1 MYRLL
6 FTLFLIDL
14 ISVSVFSQIT
24 DPFPPSPVPDR
35 VILSWSGD
43 PSTTQ
48 SVTWRTDVS
57 VNESWAE
64 IAPASP
70 DPFFRFKVDTIWAT
84 KDVLTTNRN
93 VAKFHSVTF
102 TGLKPGAQYAYRVG
116 NGTHYSEWFHFKTA
130 RSNKAPFSFI
140 YFGDAQ
146 NDVKSLWARCIREA
160 ILTMPD
166 ADFLLHAGDL
176 INLPRE
182 DKEWGEWFYA
192 GGWINGMKSNIVT
205 PGNHEY
211 YRVGTDRVL
220 TEHWR
225 PSFTLPE
232 NGPEGL
238 EETVYYLDYQGV
250 RIISLNTESMLADPE
265 SLIKQR
271 EWLKGVLKENEQ
283 RWTIVTQHHPIYSTA
298 SGRDNKA
305 IRDNFQPIFEK
316 YQVDLVLQ
324 GHDHAYGRGYNMA
337 FGKKHRHRG
346 PMYVVSVSGPKM
358 YNLNFEDWLERV
370 ASNTQLYQ
378 LVHIDGR
385 KLVYEAYTATGEL
398 YDAFELHKR
407 KNGTNRF
414 KDMTPPGV
422 LEQIEISRAY
432 LNRMSTE
439 EINRYLERFRAY
451 KARIEKNKNKG
462 Y

>member
-1 MYRLL
+1 MYRILS
-6 FTLFLIDL
+6 TLFFWGFLPVAAYL
-14 ISVSVFSQIT
+14 QIT
-24 DPFPPSPVPDR
+24 DPYPPSPVPDR
-35 VILSWSGD
+35 VILTWSGD
-43 PSTTQ
+43 PATTQ

-64 IAPASP
+64 IAPASA
-70 DPFFRFKVDTIWAT
+70 DPYFRVKCDTIKA
-84 KDVLTTNRN
+84 KDEILTTNRN

-102 TGLKPGAQYAYRVG
+102 TKLKPGTQYAYRVG
-116 NGTHYSEWFHFKTA
+116 DGTNYSEWFHFKTA
-130 RSNKAPFSFI
+130 KSHKAPFSFI

-176 INLPRE
+176 INIPRE

-192 GGWINGMKSNIVT
+192 GGWINGMKSVIAT

-211 YRVGTDRVL
+211 YRNGSDRVL
-220 TEHWR
+220 TEHWK
-225 PSFTLPE
+225 PSFTFPE

-238 EETVYYLDYQGV
+238 KETVFYIDYQGV
-250 RIISLNTESMLADPE
+250 RIISLNTQSMLADPE
-265 SLIKQR
+265 SLIKQK
-271 EWLKGVLKENEQ
+271 EWLQSVLEKNNQ

-298 SGRDNKA
+298 SGRNNKVL
-305 IRDNFQPIFEK
+305 RQNFQPLFEE
-316 YQVDLVLQ
+316 YEVDLVLQ

-337 FGKKHRHRG
+337 FGRKHRHRG

-378 LVHIDGR
+378 LIHIDGNTL
-385 KLVYEAYTATGEL
+385 KYEAYTAIGEQ
-398 YDAFELHKR
+398 YDAFELKKR

-414 KDMTPPGV
+414 RDLTPPGV
-422 LEQIEISRAY
+422 LEQIEIARGFVD
-432 LNRMSTE
+432 RMSNE
-439 EINRYLERFRAY
+439 EIERYLERFRAY
-451 KARIEKNKNKG
+451 KARKESKKQ